1 MSERTNV
8 TQLPPSIEIWEMLGK
23 ESSRRAKRFD
33 FLEMNPGI
41 FTELRNVAVQA
52 RANDRVVSEWQAM
65 SFDDVMGSSMNL
77 VDELDRYLS
86 DETTWQNA
94 KSLYAPLNLQ
104 IEPKDSDLIFVFGSN
119 INARV
124 DKAIELYRA
133 GIAPKIMTT
142 GLGSNYSKQTMS
154 EGRLQANYAISEG
167 IPAEAIIVEECSITT
182 SDNVKRSFDMWQD
195 MDWKPTHV
203 TLVTSEFHLLRAYA
217 DMYKFSDYDIEIYT
231 ASPVPTDDLNE
242 INWIKSEFGRRVILN
257 EYAKLIMSS
266 KVDQVLTEESV
277 LPKRY
282 FGKENS

>member
-8 TQLPPSIEIWEMLGK
+8 TQLPPSVEIRKILGK

-41 FTELRNVAVQA
+41 FTELRNVAAQA
-52 RANDRVVSEWQAM
+52 RANDRVVSDWQAM

-77 VDELDRYLS
+77 VDELDHYLS

-94 KSLYAPLNLQ
+94 KDLYAPLNLQ
-104 IEPKDSDLIFVFGSN
+104 IEPKESDLIFVFGSA

-124 DKAIELYRA
+124 DKAIELYRV
-133 GIAPKIMTT
+133 GIASKIMTT
-142 GLGSNYSKQTMS
+142 GLGSNYSKLTMS
-154 EGRLQANYAISEG
+154 EGRLQADYAISEG

-195 MDWKPTHV
+195 MDWKPTRV

-217 DMYKFSDYDIEIYT
+217 DMYKFADYDIEIYT
-231 ASPVPTDDLNE
+231 ASPMPTDDLNE

-257 EYAKLIMSS
+257 EYAKLIMGS

-277 LPKRY
+277 LPKKY
-282 FGKENS
+282 FKEDT

>member
-8 TQLPPSIEIWEMLGK
+8 TQLPPSFEIREMLGK

-41 FTELRNVAVQA
+41 FTELRNVAAQA
-52 RANDRVVSEWQAM
+52 RAYDRVVSDWQAM
-65 SFDDVMGSSMNL
+65 SLDDVMGSSMNL
-77 VDELDRYLS
+77 VDELDHYLS

-94 KSLYAPLNLQ
+94 KDLYAPLNLQ
-104 IEPKDSDLIFVFGSN
+104 IEPKESDLIFVFGSA

-133 GIAPKIMTT
+133 GIASKIMTT

-154 EGRLQANYAISEG
+154 EGRLQADYAISEG

-195 MDWKPTHV
+195 MDWKPTRV

-217 DMYKFSDYDIEIYT
+217 DMYKFADYDIEIYT
-231 ASPVPTDDLNE
+231 ASPMPTDDLNE

-257 EYAKLIMSS
+257 EYAKLIMGS

-277 LPKRY
+277 LPKKY
-282 FGKENS
+282 FKEDT

>member
-1 MSERTNV
+1 
-8 TQLPPSIEIWEMLGK
+8 MLGK

-182 SDNVKRSFDMWQD
+182 SDNLKRSFDMWQD

-282 FGKENS
+282 FGKENSWK

>member
-8 TQLPPSIEIWEMLGK
+8 TQLPPSFEIREMLGK

-41 FTELRNVAVQA
+41 FTELRNVAAQA
-52 RANDRVVSEWQAM
+52 RANDRVVSDWQAM

-77 VDELDRYLS
+77 VDELDHYLS

-94 KSLYAPLNLQ
+94 KDLYVPLNLQ
-104 IEPKDSDLIFVFGSN
+104 IEPKESDLIFVFGSA

-133 GIAPKIMTT
+133 GIASKIMTT

-154 EGRLQANYAISEG
+154 EGRLQADYAISEG

-195 MDWKPTHV
+195 MDWKPTRV

-217 DMYKFSDYDIEIYT
+217 DMYKFADYDIEIYT
-231 ASPVPTDDLNE
+231 ASPMPTDDLNE

-257 EYAKLIMSS
+257 EYAKLIMGS

-277 LPKRY
+277 LPKKY
-282 FGKENS
+282 FKEDT

>member
-8 TQLPPSIEIWEMLGK
+8 TQLPPSFEIREMLGK

-41 FTELRNVAVQA
+41 FTELRNVAAQA
-52 RANDRVVSEWQAM
+52 RANDRAVSDWQAM

-77 VDELDRYLS
+77 VDELDHYLS

-94 KSLYAPLNLQ
+94 KDLYAPLNLQ
-104 IEPKDSDLIFVFGSN
+104 IEPKESDLIFVFGSA

-133 GIAPKIMTT
+133 GIASKIMTT

-154 EGRLQANYAISEG
+154 EGRLQADYAISEG

-195 MDWKPTHV
+195 MDWKPTRV

-217 DMYKFSDYDIEIYT
+217 DMYKFADYDIEIYT
-231 ASPVPTDDLNE
+231 ASPMPTDDLNE

-257 EYAKLIMSS
+257 EYAKLIMGS

-277 LPKRY
+277 LPKKY
-282 FGKENS
+282 FKEDT

>member
-77 VDELDRYLS
+77 VDELDHYLS

-94 KSLYAPLNLQ
+94 KDLYAPLNLQ
-104 IEPKDSDLIFVFGSN
+104 IEPKESDLIFVFGSN

-133 GIAPKIMTT
+133 GIASKIMTT

-154 EGRLQANYAISEG
+154 EGRLQADYAISEG
-167 IPAEAIIVEECSITT
+167 IPAEAIITEECSITT

-217 DMYKFSDYDIEIYT
+217 DMYKFADYDIEIYT
-231 ASPVPTDDLNE
+231 ASPMPTDDLNE

-257 EYAKLIMSS
+257 EYAKLIMGS

-277 LPKRY
+277 LPKKY
-282 FGKENS
+282 FKEDT

>member
-8 TQLPPSIEIWEMLGK
+8 TQLPPSFEIREMLGK

-41 FTELRNVAVQA
+41 FTELRNVAAQA
-52 RANDRVVSEWQAM
+52 RANDRVVSDWQAM

-77 VDELDRYLS
+77 VDELDHYLS

-94 KSLYAPLNLQ
+94 KSLYMPLNLQ
-104 IEPKDSDLIFVFGSN
+104 IEPKESDLIFVFGSA

-133 GIAPKIMTT
+133 GIASKIMTT

-154 EGRLQANYAISEG
+154 EGRLQADYAISEG

-195 MDWKPTHV
+195 MDWKPTRV

-231 ASPVPTDDLNE
+231 ASPMPTDDLNE

-257 EYAKLIMSS
+257 EYAKLIMGS

-277 LPKRY
+277 LPKKY
-282 FGKENS
+282 FKEDT